1 MKVPSHI
8 FPTLSPYQL
17 RKRSPLASIRQP
29 PRTPKQLPRQLPRLA
44 LAKWQAGKVLPSTLI
59 LTGNATRFQA
69 REYPFRIP
77 RRSSL
82 RARVARH
89 HPGTRLS
96 PPTPPLFLDLSGAA
110 LTYVTASLGLLM
122 AAVESIQL
130 SIACRLPHAPAP
142 SPRHPSSYGPAH
154 WPLSMSMLQHSLWL
168 SLP

>member
-1 MKVPSHI
+1 MASAAEVPRSHLSRY
-8 FPTLSPYQL
+8 FPDLVCFVP
-17 RKRSPLASIRQP
+17 
-29 PRTPKQLPRQLPRLA
+29 
-44 LAKWQAGKVLPSTLI
+44 LPSLSLHPLHTDRQCI
-59 LTGNATRFQA
+59 RFQA
-69 REYPFRIP
+69 RENPFRIP

-82 RARVARH
+82 RARVAHH

-96 PPTPPLFLDLSGAA
+96 PPTPPLFLDLFGAA

-122 AAVESIQL
+122 AAVEFIQL

-154 WPLSMSMLQHSLWL
+154 WPPSMSMLQHSLWL